1 MYGSLTT
8 AGLFPET
15 GFQMFFALHFHP
27 VAGFSPLPPVLT
39 SSGACLLS
47 PGGGVPG
54 TGQGPEPGR
63 EGQEGWGAL
72 WDMSELWQGCGRKL
86 WFVVEMRLAE
96 RSVSGLRSWKEE

>member
-27 VAGFSPLPPVLT
+27 VADFSPLPPVLT

-47 PGGGVPG
+47 PGGGVFLAQGRVRNQGERGRRDGEPCG
-54 TGQGPEPGR
+54 TCQSSGR
-63 EGQEGWGAL
+63 VAAG
-72 WDMSELWQGCGRKL
+72 S
-86 WFVVEMRLAE
+86 F
-96 RSVSGLRSWKEE
+96 GLSWKCVWLNAVFQV

>member
-47 PGGGVPG
+47 PGGGCSWHRAGSG
-54 TGQGPEPGR
+54 TR
-63 EGQEGWGAL
+63 ARGAGG
-72 WDMSELWQGCGRKL
+72 MGSPVGHVRA
-86 WFVVEMRLAE
+86 LA
-96 RSVSGLRSWKEE
+96 GLRQEALVCRGNASG